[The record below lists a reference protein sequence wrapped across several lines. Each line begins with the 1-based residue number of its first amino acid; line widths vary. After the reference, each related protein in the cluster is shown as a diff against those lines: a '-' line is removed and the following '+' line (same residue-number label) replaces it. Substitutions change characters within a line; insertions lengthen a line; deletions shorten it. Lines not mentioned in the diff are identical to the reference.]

1 MVQLDAPKHPFPFN
15 ASTLRSS
22 FFYLGDEYLPL
33 SKFIDKTNIHVCT
46 NERHFVNVPFAIYED
61 ECCREYLDKK
71 YLLFADDNVYIKGT
85 FADMLISKAAQISVE
100 NYANERYR
108 NGVELDHRTPRN
120 I

>member
-1 MVQLDAPKHPFPFN
+1 MVQLDAPKYPFPFN

-33 SKFIDKTNIHVCT
+33 SKFVDTTNIHVCT

-61 ECCREYLDKK
+61 ECCLHTDEK
-71 YLLFADDNVYIKGT
+71 YLLFADDNVYIKGSV
-85 FADMLISKAAQISVE
+85 ADMLISKAAKISVE

>member
-1 MVQLDAPKHPFPFN
+1 M
-15 ASTLRSS
+15 
-22 FFYLGDEYLPL
+22 
-33 SKFIDKTNIHVCT
+33 
-46 NERHFVNVPFAIYED
+46 NVPFAIYED